1 MPRGDGTG
9 PMGLGPG
16 CRGPRAA
23 GGLAVGLSMGSG
35 LARFGEPVPNADA
48 LERQAAVLERQAAA
62 YRAMADAVKTVDKK
76 DG

>member
-1 MPRGDGTG
+1 
-9 PMGLGPG
+9 
-16 CRGPRAA
+16 
-23 GGLAVGLSMGSG
+23 MGSG